1 MSGAAEM
8 ASHFL
13 SMALFAGFVA
23 VVFALLMRDD
33 PRERIRFGALLWAA
47 FAGLGVL
54 LGWLMYPLPP

>member
-23 VVFALLMRDD
+23 LVFALLMRDD
-33 PRERIRFGALLWAA
+33 PRERLRFGALLWAA

-54 LGWLMYPLPP
+54 LG